1 MKHSSSIPVRPVWF
15 EPFLQQVKKQLGYP
29 IDLSKLT
36 QLLYWANTSRW
47 TASDLSFDRLYSVC
61 RLLFLQN
68 HEHEARFREIFRDYI
83 ISELDYEQ
91 NMIPGKTR
99 PEPSVTGGTAAT
111 TGTAQDPI
119 ASRDGPLKTEVIN
132 EPADTT
138 EVKQVE
144 TIKKYLNLNIP
155 VSEEKDVTNRIN
167 TPSGSRFLLSDA
179 YLPLTTRDMIHG
191 WRQLRKKMIYRN
203 SNRLDVCSTV
213 QHIAREGMLIQPVFE
228 KEQINSEDL
237 LLILADRRGS
247 MVPFHKLTD
256 KLIQTAVQEGGHR
269 NALVYYFYNYP
280 VGYVYKNPTLTGP
293 ISLSELYS
301 MMRPDHTNALI
312 ISDAGAARGNMNEL
326 RAEKT
331 MEFLY
336 GNNNRDNG
344 ITGLHKSAMFV
355 SWLNPMP
362 RHRWKNSTASIIDKT
377 PDTPMYSIME
387 DGYGNFINIIE
398 KLMGK

>member
-1 MKHSSSIPVRPVWF
+1 MVRPFWF

-36 QLLYWANTSRW
+36 QLLHWANTNRW
-47 TASDLSFDRLYSVC
+47 SAPDLSFDRLYGVC
-61 RLLFLQN
+61 RALFLQN
-68 HEHEARFREIFRDYI
+68 HEHETRFREIFRDYI

-91 NMIPGKTR
+91 NMMPGKVKPTS
-99 PEPSVTGGTAAT
+99 PEVVDPVKTKEPVAGT
-111 TGTAQDPI
+111 TGPDAD
-119 ASRDGPLKTEVIN
+119 PLKTEVIS

-167 TPSGSRFLLSDA
+167 TTSGSRFLLSDA
-179 YLPLTTRDMIHG
+179 YLPLTSRDMIHG

-203 SNRLDVCSTV
+203 SSRLDVCSTV
-213 QHIAREGMLIQPVFE
+213 QHIAREGMLIEPVFE
-228 KEQINSEDL
+228 KEQTNSLDL

-256 KLIQTAVQEGGHR
+256 KLIQTAVHEGGHR

-280 VGYVYKNPTLTGP
+280 VGYVYKNPTLTEP
-293 ISLSELYS
+293 ISLNELYS

-312 ISDAGAARGNMNEL
+312 ISDAGAARGNMNEQ

-331 MEFLY
+331 IEFLY
-336 GNNNRDNG
+336 GNNDRNKET
-344 ITGLHKSAMFV
+344 TGLHKSAMFV

>member
-1 MKHSSSIPVRPVWF
+1 MKQSPSIPVRPVWF

-29 IDLSKLT
+29 IDLSKFA
-36 QLLYWANTSRW
+36 QLLRWANTSQW
-47 TASDLSFDRLYSVC
+47 TVSDHPFDRLYGVC

-68 HEHEARFREIFRDYI
+68 HEHETRFREIFRDYI

-91 NMIPGKTR
+91 IMMPGKNKPAS
-99 PEPSVTGGTAAT
+99 PEVVDPIQTKEPVPGT
-111 TGTAQDPI
+111 TGNGAEPTKA
-119 ASRDGPLKTEVIN
+119 EVIT

-144 TIKKYLNLNIP
+144 TVKKYLNLNIP

-167 TPSGSRFLLSDA
+167 TTSGSRFLLSDA
-179 YLPLTTRDMIHG
+179 YLPLTTREMIHG
-191 WRQLRKKMIYRN
+191 WRQLRKKMIYRD
-203 SNRLDVCSTV
+203 SRRLDVCSTV
-213 QHIAREGMLIQPVFE
+213 QHIAREGMLIEPVFE

-256 KLIQTAVQEGGHR
+256 KLIQTAVQDGGHR

-280 VGYVYKNPTLTGP
+280 AGYVYKNPTLTEP

-301 MMRPDHTNALI
+301 MIRPDHTNALI

-336 GNNNRDNG
+336 GNNHTSKG
-344 ITGLHKSAMFV
+344 TTGLHKSAMFV

-377 PDTPMYSIME
+377 PDTPMYSIIE